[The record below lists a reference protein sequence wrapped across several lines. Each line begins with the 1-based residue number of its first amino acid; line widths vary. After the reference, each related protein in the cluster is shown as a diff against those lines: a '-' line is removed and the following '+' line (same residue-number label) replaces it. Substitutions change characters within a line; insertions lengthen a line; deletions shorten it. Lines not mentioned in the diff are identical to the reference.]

1 MEVTIYMDEIRR
13 VYGPL
18 YERNPKYIKTS
29 MTDRAGVGIVMNTLA
44 KNNLYFK
51 ELTTGDIGIDG
62 IIEPVIEE
70 RGSGL
75 LIACQIKSSENA
87 FQKKPE
93 QEHFSYSKLDYSHYE
108 YWLTKCIPVVIILV
122 DITKNICYWEHITET
137 KIKKNETG
145 FSIKVPTYHTLDNEE
160 TFKRL
165 YEIALNR
172 NEEDSK
178 YYYLRKEKG
187 LISSVKSFDT
197 TITFTKKDAGEA
209 DLELFFNNQR
219 QGTSYFKYD
228 SKTDFLSA
236 IKQYFFWANVTILIM
251 AEPQISVQLT
261 LNNVGEKFL
270 ELEEVLQNVKLEFK

>member
-1 MEVTIYMDEIRR
+1 MEVTTYMDEIGR

-75 LIACQIKSSENA
+75 LIACQIKSSEND
-87 FQKKPE
+87 FQEKPE
-93 QEHFSYSKLDYSHYE
+93 QKHFSYSRLDYSHYE

-122 DITKNICYWEHITET
+122 DTTNNICYWEHVTET
-137 KIKKNETG
+137 KIKKNKAG
-145 FSIKVPTYHTLDNEE
+145 FSIKVPTHHTLNSEG
-160 TFKRL
+160 TFKKL
-165 YEIALNR
+165 YEIAINR
-172 NEEDSK
+172 NEDDSK

-187 LISSVKSFDT
+187 LISNVKSFDT
-197 TITFTKKDAGEA
+197 KITFTKKDPGEA
-209 DLELFFNNQR
+209 DLELIFNER
-219 QGTSYFKYD
+219 SQGTAYFKYD
-228 SKTDFLSA
+228 SKTDFLLA
-236 IKQYFFWANVTILIM
+236 IEQYFFWATVTTVIT
-251 AEPQISVQLT
+251 AGTQITVRLT

-270 ELEEVLQNVKLEFK
+270 ELEELLQNVTLEFK

>member
-1 MEVTIYMDEIRR
+1 MDEIGR

-18 YERNPKYIKTS
+18 YERNPKYKKTS

-44 KNNLYFK
+44 KNDLYFK

-75 LIACQIKSSENA
+75 LIACQIKSSENS
-87 FQKKPE
+87 FQSKTQKK
-93 QEHFSYSKLDYSHYE
+93 FFTYSKLDYSHYE
-108 YWLTKCIPVVIILV
+108 YWLAKCIPVIIILV
-122 DITKNICYWEHITET
+122 NTRENVCYWEHVTET
-137 KIKKNETG
+137 KIKKNKKG
-145 FSIKVPTYHTLDNEE
+145 FSIKVPKHHTLDNEE
-160 TFKRL
+160 TFKKL

-178 YYYLRKEKG
+178 YYHLRKEKG
-187 LISSVKSFDT
+187 LISKVKSFDT
-197 TITFTKKDAGEA
+197 KITFTNKDAGEA
-209 DLELFFNNQR
+209 DLELFFNNYS
-219 QGTSYFKYD
+219 QGTAYFKYD

-236 IKQYFFWANVTILIM
+236 VKQYFFWATVTKVM
-251 AEPQISVQLT
+251 TAGTQITVRLT